1 MKWPAGV
8 QAIGRIAKNLSG
20 SVLPIP
26 DALASPGQSGSL
38 SPPTLKEFKNMT
50 GILKNI
56 IEGLLFVA
64 DEPLT
69 LEKLS
74 QAFEEEIPLDRLAR
88 VVDELINEYEEMG
101 RAFVLKPVAGGF
113 QFRTRPEISSYA
125 LRLKK
130 KSPARL
136 SRAALETLAIIA
148 YRQPVLR
155 VEVEKI
161 RGVDAG
167 GMIKL
172 LLEKELIRMVGR
184 KDLPGRPILYGTTKK
199 FLETFDLPSLEA
211 LPSMEEM
218 ESLSQENENLL
229 F

>member
-1 MKWPAGV
+1 M
-8 QAIGRIAKNLSG
+8 
-20 SVLPIP
+20 SVLPIK
-26 DALASPGQSGSL
+26 
-38 SPPTLKEFKNMT
+38 T
-50 GILKNI
+50 I

-69 LEKLS
+69 LEKMA
-74 QAFEEEIPLDRLAR
+74 QAFEEEMPAERLAR
-88 VVDELINEYEEMG
+88 VLDELINEYEEMG
-101 RAFVLKPVAGGF
+101 RAFVLKQVAEGY
-113 QFRTRPEISSYA
+113 QFRTRPELSA
-125 LRLKK
+125 HVLRLKK
-130 KSPARL
+130 KNPTRL
-136 SRAALETLAIIA
+136 SLAALETLTIVA

-155 VEVEKI
+155 AEIEKI

-172 LLEKELIRMVGR
+172 LLEKELIRTVGR

-211 LPSMEEM
+211 LPSIEEI
-218 ESLSQENENLL
+218 ESLSQESENRL